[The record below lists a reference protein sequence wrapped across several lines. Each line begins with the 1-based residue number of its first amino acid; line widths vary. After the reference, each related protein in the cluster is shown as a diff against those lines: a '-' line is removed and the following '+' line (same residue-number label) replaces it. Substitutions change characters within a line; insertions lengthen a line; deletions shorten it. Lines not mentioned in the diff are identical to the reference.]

1 MNSLFQN
8 HEKICT
14 EIQLFDNTYH
24 ISYEI
29 FVKKCSSWLKI
40 IYKLGEKKKKT
51 NKQYNALT
59 NNWLYIILTG
69 LDFVTNTT
77 NKPIT
82 RNMSYNNF

>member
-8 HEKICT
+8 HEKICN

-40 IYKLGEKKKKT
+40 IYKLGKKKKQ
-51 NKQYNALT
+51 KEEAVQCIDQQLVIYNFNRTLT
-59 NNWLYIILTG
+59 
-69 LDFVTNTT
+69 F
-77 NKPIT
+77 
-82 RNMSYNNF
+82 